1 MARKCINYADKKSI
15 ELINP
20 ENKALWKK
28 YLNGK
33 RTLKPSSK
41 DSYTSDM
48 NQFFVFLLKNYDNQ
62 CILDIDVED
71 MADIIEDFLAM
82 CQSVLENK
90 DRRMQRRLCSLSSF
104 FLYYRKKRKIT
115 ENPVDLIERPKIK
128 QGVYELN
135 RVFLTLEQIADIRKG
150 LEEKND
156 IQLTLLF
163 ELGLY
168 TMARVNAIRS
178 IRLDQI
184 DLENKIITK
193 VVEKEGYVVDLNLN
207 DRCVELIKKWIKER
221 EDKGI
226 KCNYLFITNY
236 NGWNQASTS
245 QFKSKWIKEIGAIIG
260 EPDLSMHDLRH
271 SGSDLRYKAGMPL
284 EEISKA
290 LHHSS
295 TEVTRQYY
303 LQEDMSKVAKELEK
317 YDI

>member
-33 RTLKPSSK
+33 RTLKESSK
-41 DSYTSDM
+41 ESYTSDM

-150 LEEKND
+150 LDKKND
-156 IQLTLLF
+156 TQLTLLF

-178 IRLDQI
+178 IRLNQI

-193 VVEKEGYVVDLNLN
+193 VVEKEGYIVDLNLN
-207 DRCVELIKKWIKER
+207 DKCVELIKKWIKER

-226 KCNYLFITNY
+226 ECDYLFITNY

-245 QFKSKWIKEIGAIIG
+245 QFKSKWIKEIGAIIN

>member
-33 RTLKPSSK
+33 RTLKESSK
-41 DSYTSDM
+41 ESYTSDM

-245 QFKSKWIKEIGAIIG
+245 QFKSKWIKEIGDIIG

>member
-245 QFKSKWIKEIGAIIG
+245 QFKSKWIKEIGTIIG

>member
-33 RTLKPSSK
+33 RTLKESSK
-41 DSYTSDM
+41 ESYTSDM

-150 LEEKND
+150 LDKKND
-156 IQLTLLF
+156 TQLTLLF

-245 QFKSKWIKEIGAIIG
+245 QFKSKWIKEIGDIIG